1 MFGKPVKEES
11 AGIGEIIAFIGK
23 GVRVEGKL
31 IFDGTVRI
39 DGQFKGEAESNGTL
53 VVGEG
58 ALVEA
63 TLNIDTI
70 VVSGEIRGVIN
81 AKSRVELRGP
91 GKVLG
96 DIRTP
101 TLIVGEGVIFEG
113 NCMMT
118 TRDVLADSEMN
129 R

>member
-1 MFGKPVKEES
+1 MFGKPVKEEP

-53 VVGEG
+53 VIGEG

-70 VVSGEIRGVIN
+70 VVSGEIRGVVN

-118 TRDVLADSEMN
+118 KRDVLADSEMN

>member
-39 DGQFKGEAESNGTL
+39 DGQFKGEAESNGIL
-53 VVGEG
+53 VIGEG

>member
-23 GVRVEGKL
+23 GVKVEGKL

-53 VVGEG
+53 VIGEG

-70 VVSGEIRGVIN
+70 VVSGEIRGVVN

-118 TRDVLADSEMN
+118 KRDSSG
-129 R
+129 

>member
-53 VVGEG
+53 VIGEG

-118 TRDVLADSEMN
+118 TRDASA
-129 R
+129 

>member
-1 MFGKPVKEES
+1 MFGKPVKKEES

-39 DGQFKGEAESNGTL
+39 DGQFKGEAESNGIL
-53 VVGEG
+53 VIGEG

-70 VVSGEIRGVIN
+70 VVSGEIRGVVN

-113 NCMMT
+113 NCLMT
-118 TRDVLADSEMN
+118 KRDVSA
-129 R
+129 

>member
-101 TLIVGEGVIFEG
+101 DAHSWRGRNIRGQLPDDKKGFVRT
-113 NCMMT
+113 
-118 TRDVLADSEMN
+118 AQ
-129 R
+129 

>member
-1 MFGKPVKEES
+1 MFGKPVKEEP

-23 GVRVEGKL
+23 GVKVEGKL

-39 DGQFKGEAESNGTL
+39 DGQFKGEVESNGTL
-53 VVGEG
+53 VVGED
-58 ALVEA
+58 ALLEA

-70 VVSGEIRGVIN
+70 VVSGEIRGIIN
-81 AKSRVELRGP
+81 ARSRVELRGP

-113 NCMMT
+113 NCTMAR
-118 TRDVLADSEMN
+118 RDVLADSQAN
-129 R
+129 Q

>member
-53 VVGEG
+53 VIGEG

-113 NCMMT
+113 NCLMT
-118 TRDVLADSEMN
+118 KRDSSGQHSE
-129 R
+129 

>member
-11 AGIGEIIAFIGK
+11 TGIGEIIGFIGK
-23 GVRVEGKL
+23 GVQAEGKL

-39 DGQFKGEAESNGTL
+39 DGRFKGEVESNGTL
-53 VVGEG
+53 VIGED
-58 ALVEA
+58 ALIEA

-91 GKVLG
+91 GKVFG

-113 NCMMT
+113 NCMMVK
-118 TRDVLADSEMN
+118 RDVLADSKMN
-129 R
+129 Q

>member
-23 GVRVEGKL
+23 GVRTEGKL
-31 IFDGTVRI
+31 FFDGTVRI
-39 DGQFKGEAESNGTL
+39 DGQFKGEVESNGTL

-63 TLNIDTI
+63 TVNIDTI

-118 TRDVLADSEMN
+118 KKDSSGQSA
-129 R
+129 